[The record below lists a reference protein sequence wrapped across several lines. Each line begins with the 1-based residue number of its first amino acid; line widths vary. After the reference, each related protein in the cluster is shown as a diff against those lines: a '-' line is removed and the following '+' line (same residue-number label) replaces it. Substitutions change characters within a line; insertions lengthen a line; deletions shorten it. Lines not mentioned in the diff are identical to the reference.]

1 VSIPASVGSSAGAA
15 PAGATIEPRNFGA
28 DTVKSTDEAAAE
40 PSAAVKARAQLNTA
54 IVQASLTV
62 SIGAQNEPLTLL
74 LKSAITGINEALK
87 GQYGDDAIQNAVAQ
101 DNTPQGTADR
111 IVSLSTGFFEAYK
124 QQHPDQD
131 EAAALDKFMST
142 IRGGMEKGFQEG
154 RDILQGLKVLNG
166 DVAGNIDQ
174 TYELVQKGYAA
185 FEAAHRPTDQG
196 ADQAAGDAA

>member
-1 VSIPASVGSSAGAA
+1 MSNPVSVASSAGAA
-15 PAGATIEPRNFGA
+15 SASATIEPRNPGA
-28 DTVKSTDEAAAE
+28 DKVKSAGEAAAE
-40 PSAAVKARAQLNTA
+40 PSAAVKAKAQLNSS
-54 IVQASLTV
+54 ILQASLTV
-62 SIGAQNEPLTLL
+62 SIGAQNEPLALL

-124 QQHPDQD
+124 QQHPDED
-131 EAAALDKFMST
+131 EAVALDKFMST
-142 IRGGMEKGFQEG
+142 IRGGMEKGFQEA
-154 RDILQGLKVLNG
+154 RDILQGLKVLQG

-185 FEAAHRPTDQG
+185 FEAAHRPAGQG
-196 ADQAAGDAA
+196 ADLAADAA

>member
-1 VSIPASVGSSAGAA
+1 MSNPVSVASSAGAA
-15 PAGATIEPRNFGA
+15 SASATIEPRNPGA
-28 DTVKSTDEAAAE
+28 DKVKSAGEAAAE
-40 PSAAVKARAQLNTA
+40 PSAAVKAKAQLNSS
-54 IVQASLTV
+54 ILQASLTV
-62 SIGAQNEPLTLL
+62 SIGAQNEPLALL

-101 DNTPQGTADR
+101 DNTAQGTADR

-124 QQHPDQD
+124 QQHPDED
-131 EAAALDKFMST
+131 EAVALDKFMST
-142 IRGGMEKGFQEG
+142 IRGGMEKGFQEA

-185 FEAAHRPTDQG
+185 FEAAHRP
-196 ADQAAGDAA
+196 ADQSADKAADAA